1 MKKQENKRVRLLKG
15 RVVLLKDRD
24 QDGQRL
30 KVPHMGWNEL
40 TFHQPSPLFDGVP
53 EGFAYFVHSYYVSG
67 MNPEDL
73 LASAPYGVQVPA
85 VVGKGNVFGTQF
97 HPEKQYN
104 RNGTAETVYSISKRT
119 EGEQMSD
126 FTLYPAIDM
135 RNGKCV
141 RLVQGDYDQETI
153 YGDSPLDMARR
164 FANEGAKWIHLVDLD
179 GAKAGKRV
187 NHEHVL
193 AIASSLD
200 VNVQIGGGIRTEE
213 DVAFYLNN
221 GVSRVILGSSAV
233 SNPIFR
239 KNAGAIW
246 REIAIGIDARN
257 GFVST
262 EGWLETSEVKAEELG
277 KELANEGAEVFIFTD
292 IQMDGML
299 SGPNVESTVRLAE
312 ATGKQVIASGGVSAV
327 GDLQKLSAQKQTGVS
342 GAIIGKALY
351 TKQFTL
357 AEAFEGLDSI

>member
-1 MKKQENKRVRLLKG
+1 
-15 RVVLLKDRD
+15 
-24 QDGQRL
+24 
-30 KVPHMGWNEL
+30 
-40 TFHQPSPLFDGVP
+40 
-53 EGFAYFVHSYYVSG
+53 
-67 MNPEDL
+67 
-73 LASAPYGVQVPA
+73 
-85 VVGKGNVFGTQF
+85 
-97 HPEKQYN
+97 
-104 RNGTAETVYSISKRT
+104 
-119 EGEQMSD
+119 MSD
-126 FTLYPAIDM
+126 FILYPAIDM

-233 SNPIFR
+233 SNPVFV
-239 KNAGAIW
+239 KKMLAQYG
-246 REIAIGIDARN
+246 EKIAIGIDARN

-277 KELANEGAEVFIFTD
+277 QELAKEGAEVFIFTD

-327 GDLQKLSAQKQTGVS
+327 SDLQKLSAQKQTGVS

>member
-1 MKKQENKRVRLLKG
+1 
-15 RVVLLKDRD
+15 
-24 QDGQRL
+24 
-30 KVPHMGWNEL
+30 
-40 TFHQPSPLFDGVP
+40 
-53 EGFAYFVHSYYVSG
+53 
-67 MNPEDL
+67 
-73 LASAPYGVQVPA
+73 
-85 VVGKGNVFGTQF
+85 
-97 HPEKQYN
+97 
-104 RNGTAETVYSISKRT
+104 
-119 EGEQMSD
+119 MSD

-153 YGDSPLDMARR
+153 YGDSPLDMARL

-233 SNPIFR
+233 SNPVFV
-239 KNAGAIW
+239 KKMLAQYG
-246 REIAIGIDARN
+246 EKIAIGIDARN

-277 KELANEGAEVFIFTD
+277 KELAKEGAEVFIFTD

>member
-1 MKKQENKRVRLLKG
+1 
-15 RVVLLKDRD
+15 
-24 QDGQRL
+24 
-30 KVPHMGWNEL
+30 
-40 TFHQPSPLFDGVP
+40 
-53 EGFAYFVHSYYVSG
+53 
-67 MNPEDL
+67 
-73 LASAPYGVQVPA
+73 
-85 VVGKGNVFGTQF
+85 
-97 HPEKQYN
+97 
-104 RNGTAETVYSISKRT
+104 
-119 EGEQMSD
+119 MSE

-153 YGDSPLDMARR
+153 YGDSPLDMAAR
-164 FANEGAKWIHLVDLD
+164 FAKEGAKWIHLVDLD
-179 GAKAGKRV
+179 GAKAGKRM

-193 AIASSLD
+193 AIASSLE

-213 DVAFYLNN
+213 DVEFYLSN

-233 SNPIFR
+233 SNPAFV
-239 KNAGAIW
+239 KKMLAQYG
-246 REIAIGIDARN
+246 EKIAIGIDARN

-262 EGWLETSEVKAEELG
+262 EGWLETSKVKAEELG
-277 KELANEGAEVFIFTD
+277 KELAKEGAEVFIFTD

-327 GDLQKLSAQKQTGVS
+327 ADLQKLSAQKQTGVS

>member
-1 MKKQENKRVRLLKG
+1 
-15 RVVLLKDRD
+15 
-24 QDGQRL
+24 
-30 KVPHMGWNEL
+30 
-40 TFHQPSPLFDGVP
+40 
-53 EGFAYFVHSYYVSG
+53 
-67 MNPEDL
+67 
-73 LASAPYGVQVPA
+73 
-85 VVGKGNVFGTQF
+85 
-97 HPEKQYN
+97 
-104 RNGTAETVYSISKRT
+104 
-119 EGEQMSD
+119 MSE

-153 YGDSPLDMARR
+153 YGDSPLDMAMR

-200 VNVQIGGGIRTEE
+200 VNVQIGGGIRLEE

-221 GVSRVILGSSAV
+221 GVARVILGSSAV
-233 SNPIFR
+233 SNPDFV
-239 KNAGAIW
+239 KKMLAQYG
-246 REIAIGIDARN
+246 EKIAIGIDARN

-262 EGWLETSEVKAEELG
+262 EGWLETSKVKAEELG
-277 KELANEGAEVFIFTD
+277 KELAKEGAEVFIFTD

-312 ATGKQVIASGGVSAV
+312 ATGKQVIASGGVSTVA
-327 GDLQKLSAQKQTGVS
+327 DLQKLSAQKQTGVS

-357 AEAFEGLDSI
+357 SEAFEGLDRL

>member
-1 MKKQENKRVRLLKG
+1 
-15 RVVLLKDRD
+15 
-24 QDGQRL
+24 
-30 KVPHMGWNEL
+30 
-40 TFHQPSPLFDGVP
+40 
-53 EGFAYFVHSYYVSG
+53 
-67 MNPEDL
+67 
-73 LASAPYGVQVPA
+73 
-85 VVGKGNVFGTQF
+85 
-97 HPEKQYN
+97 
-104 RNGTAETVYSISKRT
+104 
-119 EGEQMSD
+119 MSD

-193 AIASSLD
+193 SIASSLD
-200 VNVQIGGGIRTEE
+200 VNVQIGGGIRKEE

-233 SNPIFR
+233 SNPVFV
-239 KNAGAIW
+239 KKMLAQYG
-246 REIAIGIDARN
+246 EKIAIGIDARN

-277 KELANEGAEVFIFTD
+277 QELAKEGAEVFIFTD

-327 GDLQKLSAQKQTGVS
+327 SDLQKLSAQKQTGVS

>member
-1 MKKQENKRVRLLKG
+1 MS
-15 RVVLLKDRD
+15 
-24 QDGQRL
+24 
-30 KVPHMGWNEL
+30 EL
-40 TFHQPSPLFDGVP
+40 
-53 EGFAYFVHSYYVSG
+53 
-67 MNPEDL
+67 
-73 LASAPYGVQVPA
+73 
-85 VVGKGNVFGTQF
+85 
-97 HPEKQYN
+97 
-104 RNGTAETVYSISKRT
+104 
-119 EGEQMSD
+119 
-126 FTLYPAIDM
+126 TLYPAIDM

-164 FANEGAKWIHLVDLD
+164 FVNEGAKWIHLVDLD
-179 GAKAGKRV
+179 GAKAGKRI

-193 AIASSLD
+193 AIASTLD
-200 VNVQIGGGIRTEE
+200 VRVQIGGGIRSEE

-233 SNPIFR
+233 SNPTFV
-239 KNAGAIW
+239 KKMLSQYG
-246 REIAIGIDARN
+246 EKIAIGIDARD

-262 EGWLETSEVKAEELG
+262 EGWLETSEVKAEDLG
-277 KELANEGAEVFIFTD
+277 KELAKEGAEVFIFTD

-312 ATGKQVIASGGVSAV
+312 ATGKQVIASGGVSSIA
-327 GDLQKLSAQKQTGVS
+327 DLQKLSEQSRFGVS

-357 AEAFEGLDSI
+357 TEAFERLDSK

>member
-1 MKKQENKRVRLLKG
+1 
-15 RVVLLKDRD
+15 
-24 QDGQRL
+24 
-30 KVPHMGWNEL
+30 
-40 TFHQPSPLFDGVP
+40 
-53 EGFAYFVHSYYVSG
+53 
-67 MNPEDL
+67 
-73 LASAPYGVQVPA
+73 
-85 VVGKGNVFGTQF
+85 
-97 HPEKQYN
+97 
-104 RNGTAETVYSISKRT
+104 
-119 EGEQMSD
+119 MSD

-153 YGDSPLDMARR
+153 YGDSPLDMARL

-193 AIASSLD
+193 SIASSLD

-233 SNPIFR
+233 SNPVFV
-239 KNAGAIW
+239 KKMLAQYG
-246 REIAIGIDARN
+246 EKIAIGIDARN

-277 KELANEGAEVFIFTD
+277 QELAKEGAEVFIFTD

-327 GDLQKLSAQKQTGVS
+327 SDLQKLSAQKQTGVS

-357 AEAFEGLDSI
+357 TEAFEGLDSI

>member
-1 MKKQENKRVRLLKG
+1 
-15 RVVLLKDRD
+15 
-24 QDGQRL
+24 
-30 KVPHMGWNEL
+30 
-40 TFHQPSPLFDGVP
+40 
-53 EGFAYFVHSYYVSG
+53 
-67 MNPEDL
+67 
-73 LASAPYGVQVPA
+73 
-85 VVGKGNVFGTQF
+85 
-97 HPEKQYN
+97 
-104 RNGTAETVYSISKRT
+104 
-119 EGEQMSD
+119 MSD

-153 YGDSPLDMARR
+153 YGDSPLDMARL
-164 FANEGAKWIHLVDLD
+164 FANGGAKWIHLVDLD

-193 AIASSLD
+193 SIASSLD

-233 SNPIFR
+233 SNPVFV
-239 KNAGAIW
+239 KKMLAQYG
-246 REIAIGIDARN
+246 EKIAIGIDARN

-277 KELANEGAEVFIFTD
+277 QELAKEGAEVFIFTD

-327 GDLQKLSAQKQTGVS
+327 SDLQKLSAQKQTGVS

>member
-1 MKKQENKRVRLLKG
+1 
-15 RVVLLKDRD
+15 
-24 QDGQRL
+24 
-30 KVPHMGWNEL
+30 
-40 TFHQPSPLFDGVP
+40 
-53 EGFAYFVHSYYVSG
+53 
-67 MNPEDL
+67 
-73 LASAPYGVQVPA
+73 
-85 VVGKGNVFGTQF
+85 
-97 HPEKQYN
+97 
-104 RNGTAETVYSISKRT
+104 
-119 EGEQMSD
+119 MSD

-233 SNPIFR
+233 SNPVFV
-239 KNAGAIW
+239 KKMLAQYG
-246 REIAIGIDARN
+246 EKIAIGIDARN

-277 KELANEGAEVFIFTD
+277 QELAKEGAEVFIFTD

-327 GDLQKLSAQKQTGVS
+327 SDLQKLSAQKQTGVS

>member
-1 MKKQENKRVRLLKG
+1 
-15 RVVLLKDRD
+15 
-24 QDGQRL
+24 
-30 KVPHMGWNEL
+30 
-40 TFHQPSPLFDGVP
+40 
-53 EGFAYFVHSYYVSG
+53 
-67 MNPEDL
+67 
-73 LASAPYGVQVPA
+73 
-85 VVGKGNVFGTQF
+85 
-97 HPEKQYN
+97 
-104 RNGTAETVYSISKRT
+104 
-119 EGEQMSD
+119 MSE

-153 YGDSPLDMARR
+153 YGDSPLDMAAQ
-164 FANEGAKWIHLVDLD
+164 FAKDGATWIHLVDLD

-200 VNVQIGGGIRTEE
+200 VKVQIGGGIRTEE
-213 DVAFYLNN
+213 DVAFYLSS
-221 GVSRVILGSSAV
+221 GVNRVILGSSAV
-233 SNPIFR
+233 SNPAFV
-239 KNAGAIW
+239 KKMLAQYG
-246 REIAIGIDARN
+246 EKIAIGIDARN

-262 EGWLETSEVKAEELG
+262 EGWLETSKVKAEELG
-277 KELANEGAEVFIFTD
+277 RELAKEGAEVFIFTD

-327 GDLQKLSAQKQTGVS
+327 ADLQKLSAQKQSGVS

-357 AEAFEGLDSI
+357 AEAFEGLDRI

>member
-1 MKKQENKRVRLLKG
+1 
-15 RVVLLKDRD
+15 
-24 QDGQRL
+24 
-30 KVPHMGWNEL
+30 
-40 TFHQPSPLFDGVP
+40 
-53 EGFAYFVHSYYVSG
+53 
-67 MNPEDL
+67 
-73 LASAPYGVQVPA
+73 
-85 VVGKGNVFGTQF
+85 
-97 HPEKQYN
+97 
-104 RNGTAETVYSISKRT
+104 
-119 EGEQMSD
+119 MSE

-153 YGDSPLDMARR
+153 YGDSPLDMARL
-164 FANEGAKWIHLVDLD
+164 FAHEGAKWIHLVDLD

-221 GVSRVILGSSAV
+221 GVARVILGSSAV
-233 SNPIFR
+233 SNPVFV
-239 KNAGAIW
+239 KKMLAQYG
-246 REIAIGIDARN
+246 EKIAIGIDARN

-262 EGWLETSEVKAEELG
+262 EGWLETSEVRAEELG
-277 KELANEGAEVFIFTD
+277 QELAKEGAEVFIFTD

-327 GDLQKLSAQKQTGVS
+327 SDLQKLSAKKQTGVS

>member
-1 MKKQENKRVRLLKG
+1 
-15 RVVLLKDRD
+15 
-24 QDGQRL
+24 
-30 KVPHMGWNEL
+30 
-40 TFHQPSPLFDGVP
+40 
-53 EGFAYFVHSYYVSG
+53 
-67 MNPEDL
+67 
-73 LASAPYGVQVPA
+73 
-85 VVGKGNVFGTQF
+85 
-97 HPEKQYN
+97 
-104 RNGTAETVYSISKRT
+104 
-119 EGEQMSD
+119 MSE

-233 SNPIFR
+233 SNPVFV
-239 KNAGAIW
+239 KKMLAQYG
-246 REIAIGIDARN
+246 EKIAIGIDARN

-277 KELANEGAEVFIFTD
+277 KELAKEGAEVFIFTD

>member
-1 MKKQENKRVRLLKG
+1 
-15 RVVLLKDRD
+15 
-24 QDGQRL
+24 
-30 KVPHMGWNEL
+30 
-40 TFHQPSPLFDGVP
+40 
-53 EGFAYFVHSYYVSG
+53 
-67 MNPEDL
+67 
-73 LASAPYGVQVPA
+73 
-85 VVGKGNVFGTQF
+85 
-97 HPEKQYN
+97 
-104 RNGTAETVYSISKRT
+104 
-119 EGEQMSD
+119 MSD

-153 YGDSPLDMARR
+153 YGDSPLDMARL

-193 AIASSLD
+193 SIASSLD

-233 SNPIFR
+233 SNPVFV
-239 KNAGAIW
+239 KKMLAQYG
-246 REIAIGIDARN
+246 EKIAIGIDARN

-277 KELANEGAEVFIFTD
+277 QELAKEGAEVFVFTD

-327 GDLQKLSAQKQTGVS
+327 SDLQKLSAQKQTGVS

>member
-1 MKKQENKRVRLLKG
+1 
-15 RVVLLKDRD
+15 
-24 QDGQRL
+24 
-30 KVPHMGWNEL
+30 
-40 TFHQPSPLFDGVP
+40 
-53 EGFAYFVHSYYVSG
+53 
-67 MNPEDL
+67 
-73 LASAPYGVQVPA
+73 
-85 VVGKGNVFGTQF
+85 
-97 HPEKQYN
+97 
-104 RNGTAETVYSISKRT
+104 
-119 EGEQMSD
+119 MSD

-200 VNVQIGGGIRTEE
+200 ANVQIGGGIRTEE

-233 SNPIFR
+233 SNPVFV
-239 KNAGAIW
+239 KKMLAQYG
-246 REIAIGIDARN
+246 EKIAIGIDARN

-277 KELANEGAEVFIFTD
+277 KELAKEGAEVFIFTD

>member
-1 MKKQENKRVRLLKG
+1 M
-15 RVVLLKDRD
+15 
-24 QDGQRL
+24 
-30 KVPHMGWNEL
+30 
-40 TFHQPSPLFDGVP
+40 
-53 EGFAYFVHSYYVSG
+53 
-67 MNPEDL
+67 
-73 LASAPYGVQVPA
+73 
-85 VVGKGNVFGTQF
+85 
-97 HPEKQYN
+97 
-104 RNGTAETVYSISKRT
+104 SI
-119 EGEQMSD
+119 

-153 YGDSPLDMARR
+153 YGDSPLDMARL

-193 AIASSLD
+193 SIASSLD

-233 SNPIFR
+233 SNPVFV
-239 KNAGAIW
+239 KKMLAQYG
-246 REIAIGIDARN
+246 EKIAIGIDARN

-277 KELANEGAEVFIFTD
+277 KELAKEGAEVFIFTD

-327 GDLQKLSAQKQTGVS
+327 SDLQKLSVKKQTGVS

>member
-1 MKKQENKRVRLLKG
+1 
-15 RVVLLKDRD
+15 
-24 QDGQRL
+24 
-30 KVPHMGWNEL
+30 
-40 TFHQPSPLFDGVP
+40 
-53 EGFAYFVHSYYVSG
+53 
-67 MNPEDL
+67 
-73 LASAPYGVQVPA
+73 
-85 VVGKGNVFGTQF
+85 
-97 HPEKQYN
+97 
-104 RNGTAETVYSISKRT
+104 
-119 EGEQMSD
+119 MSE

-153 YGDSPLDMARR
+153 YGDSPLDMARQ

-233 SNPIFR
+233 SNPVFV
-239 KNAGAIW
+239 KKMLAQYG
-246 REIAIGIDARN
+246 EKIAIGIDARN

-277 KELANEGAEVFIFTD
+277 KELAKEGAEVFIFTD

>member
-1 MKKQENKRVRLLKG
+1 
-15 RVVLLKDRD
+15 
-24 QDGQRL
+24 
-30 KVPHMGWNEL
+30 
-40 TFHQPSPLFDGVP
+40 
-53 EGFAYFVHSYYVSG
+53 
-67 MNPEDL
+67 
-73 LASAPYGVQVPA
+73 
-85 VVGKGNVFGTQF
+85 
-97 HPEKQYN
+97 
-104 RNGTAETVYSISKRT
+104 
-119 EGEQMSD
+119 MSD

-233 SNPIFR
+233 SNPIFV
-239 KNAGAIW
+239 KKMLAQYG
-246 REIAIGIDARN
+246 EKIAIGIDARN

-277 KELANEGAEVFIFTD
+277 KELAKEGAEVFIFTD

-327 GDLQKLSAQKQTGVS
+327 SDLQKLSAQKQTGVS

>member
-1 MKKQENKRVRLLKG
+1 
-15 RVVLLKDRD
+15 
-24 QDGQRL
+24 
-30 KVPHMGWNEL
+30 
-40 TFHQPSPLFDGVP
+40 
-53 EGFAYFVHSYYVSG
+53 
-67 MNPEDL
+67 
-73 LASAPYGVQVPA
+73 
-85 VVGKGNVFGTQF
+85 
-97 HPEKQYN
+97 
-104 RNGTAETVYSISKRT
+104 
-119 EGEQMSD
+119 MSD
-126 FTLYPAIDM
+126 FILYPAIDM

-233 SNPIFR
+233 SNPVFV
-239 KNAGAIW
+239 KKMLAQYG
-246 REIAIGIDARN
+246 EKIAIGIDARN

-277 KELANEGAEVFIFTD
+277 KELAKEGAEVFIFTD

>member
-1 MKKQENKRVRLLKG
+1 
-15 RVVLLKDRD
+15 
-24 QDGQRL
+24 
-30 KVPHMGWNEL
+30 
-40 TFHQPSPLFDGVP
+40 
-53 EGFAYFVHSYYVSG
+53 
-67 MNPEDL
+67 
-73 LASAPYGVQVPA
+73 
-85 VVGKGNVFGTQF
+85 
-97 HPEKQYN
+97 
-104 RNGTAETVYSISKRT
+104 
-119 EGEQMSD
+119 MSD

-153 YGDSPLDMARR
+153 YGDSPLDMARL

-193 AIASSLD
+193 SIASSLD

-233 SNPIFR
+233 SNPVFV
-239 KNAGAIW
+239 KKMLAQYG
-246 REIAIGIDARN
+246 EKIAIGIDARN

-277 KELANEGAEVFIFTD
+277 KELAKEGAEVFIFTD

-327 GDLQKLSAQKQTGVS
+327 SDLQKLSVKKQTGVS

>member
-1 MKKQENKRVRLLKG
+1 
-15 RVVLLKDRD
+15 
-24 QDGQRL
+24 
-30 KVPHMGWNEL
+30 
-40 TFHQPSPLFDGVP
+40 
-53 EGFAYFVHSYYVSG
+53 
-67 MNPEDL
+67 
-73 LASAPYGVQVPA
+73 
-85 VVGKGNVFGTQF
+85 
-97 HPEKQYN
+97 
-104 RNGTAETVYSISKRT
+104 
-119 EGEQMSD
+119 MSD
-126 FTLYPAIDM
+126 FILYPAIDM

-221 GVSRVILGSSAV
+221 GVSRVILGSAAV
-233 SNPIFR
+233 SNPVFV
-239 KNAGAIW
+239 KKMLAQYG
-246 REIAIGIDARN
+246 EKIAIGIDARN

-277 KELANEGAEVFIFTD
+277 KELAKEGAEVFIFTD

>member
-1 MKKQENKRVRLLKG
+1 
-15 RVVLLKDRD
+15 
-24 QDGQRL
+24 
-30 KVPHMGWNEL
+30 
-40 TFHQPSPLFDGVP
+40 
-53 EGFAYFVHSYYVSG
+53 
-67 MNPEDL
+67 
-73 LASAPYGVQVPA
+73 
-85 VVGKGNVFGTQF
+85 
-97 HPEKQYN
+97 
-104 RNGTAETVYSISKRT
+104 
-119 EGEQMSD
+119 MSD

-233 SNPIFR
+233 SNPVFV
-239 KNAGAIW
+239 KKMLAQYG
-246 REIAIGIDARN
+246 EKIAIGIDARN

-277 KELANEGAEVFIFTD
+277 KELAKEGAEVFIFTD

-327 GDLQKLSAQKQTGVS
+327 SDLQKLSAQKQTGVS

>member
-1 MKKQENKRVRLLKG
+1 
-15 RVVLLKDRD
+15 
-24 QDGQRL
+24 
-30 KVPHMGWNEL
+30 
-40 TFHQPSPLFDGVP
+40 
-53 EGFAYFVHSYYVSG
+53 
-67 MNPEDL
+67 
-73 LASAPYGVQVPA
+73 
-85 VVGKGNVFGTQF
+85 
-97 HPEKQYN
+97 
-104 RNGTAETVYSISKRT
+104 
-119 EGEQMSD
+119 MSE

-153 YGDSPLDMARR
+153 YGDSPLDMARL
-164 FANEGAKWIHLVDLD
+164 FAKEGAKWIHLVDLD

-193 AIASSLD
+193 AIASALD

-213 DVAFYLNN
+213 DVAFYLSN

-233 SNPIFR
+233 SNPDFV
-239 KNAGAIW
+239 KKMLSQYG
-246 REIAIGIDARN
+246 EKIAIGIDARN

-277 KELANEGAEVFIFTD
+277 KELAKEGAEVFIFTD

-327 GDLQKLSAQKQTGVS
+327 RDLQKLSAQKQTGVS

-357 AEAFEGLDSI
+357 AEAFEGLDSL

>member
-1 MKKQENKRVRLLKG
+1 
-15 RVVLLKDRD
+15 
-24 QDGQRL
+24 
-30 KVPHMGWNEL
+30 
-40 TFHQPSPLFDGVP
+40 
-53 EGFAYFVHSYYVSG
+53 
-67 MNPEDL
+67 
-73 LASAPYGVQVPA
+73 
-85 VVGKGNVFGTQF
+85 
-97 HPEKQYN
+97 
-104 RNGTAETVYSISKRT
+104 
-119 EGEQMSD
+119 MSE

-153 YGDSPLDMARR
+153 YGDSPLDMATQ
-164 FANEGAKWIHLVDLD
+164 FAKEGAKWIHLVDLD

-213 DVAFYLNN
+213 DVDFYLSN
-221 GVSRVILGSSAV
+221 GVARVILGSSAV
-233 SNPIFR
+233 SNPAFV
-239 KNAGAIW
+239 KKMLAQYGGK
-246 REIAIGIDARN
+246 IAIGIDARN

-262 EGWLETSEVKAEELG
+262 EGWLETSKVKAEELG
-277 KELANEGAEVFIFTD
+277 RELAKEGAEVFIFTD

-327 GDLQKLSAQKQTGVS
+327 ADLQKLSAQKQSGVS

-357 AEAFEGLDSI
+357 TEAFEGLDRI

>member
-1 MKKQENKRVRLLKG
+1 
-15 RVVLLKDRD
+15 
-24 QDGQRL
+24 
-30 KVPHMGWNEL
+30 
-40 TFHQPSPLFDGVP
+40 
-53 EGFAYFVHSYYVSG
+53 
-67 MNPEDL
+67 
-73 LASAPYGVQVPA
+73 
-85 VVGKGNVFGTQF
+85 
-97 HPEKQYN
+97 
-104 RNGTAETVYSISKRT
+104 
-119 EGEQMSD
+119 MSE

-153 YGDSPLDMARR
+153 YGDSPLDMAAQ
-164 FANEGAKWIHLVDLD
+164 FVKEGAAWIHLVDLD

-200 VNVQIGGGIRTEE
+200 VKVQIGGGIRTEE
-213 DVAFYLNN
+213 DVAFYLKN
-221 GVSRVILGSSAV
+221 GVDRVILGSSAV
-233 SNPIFR
+233 SNPAFV
-239 KNAGAIW
+239 KKMLAQYG
-246 REIAIGIDARN
+246 EKIAIGIDARN

-262 EGWLETSEVKAEELG
+262 EGWLETSKVKAEELG
-277 KELANEGAEVFIFTD
+277 RELAKEGAEVFIFTD

-327 GDLQKLSAQKQTGVS
+327 ADLQKLSAQKQSGVS
-342 GAIIGKALY
+342 GAIVGKALY

-357 AEAFEGLDSI
+357 AEAFEGLDRI

>member
-1 MKKQENKRVRLLKG
+1 
-15 RVVLLKDRD
+15 
-24 QDGQRL
+24 
-30 KVPHMGWNEL
+30 
-40 TFHQPSPLFDGVP
+40 
-53 EGFAYFVHSYYVSG
+53 
-67 MNPEDL
+67 
-73 LASAPYGVQVPA
+73 
-85 VVGKGNVFGTQF
+85 
-97 HPEKQYN
+97 
-104 RNGTAETVYSISKRT
+104 
-119 EGEQMSD
+119 MSD

-153 YGDSPLDMARR
+153 YGDSPLDMARL

-193 AIASSLD
+193 SIASSLD

-221 GVSRVILGSSAV
+221 GVSRVIFGSSAV
-233 SNPIFR
+233 SNPVFV
-239 KNAGAIW
+239 KKMLAQYG
-246 REIAIGIDARN
+246 EKIAIGIDARN

-277 KELANEGAEVFIFTD
+277 KELAKEGAEVFIFTD